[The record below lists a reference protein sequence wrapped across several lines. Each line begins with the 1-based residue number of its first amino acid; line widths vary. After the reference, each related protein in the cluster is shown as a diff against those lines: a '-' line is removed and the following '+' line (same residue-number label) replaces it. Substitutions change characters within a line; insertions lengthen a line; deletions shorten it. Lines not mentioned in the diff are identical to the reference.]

1 MIKVFYWAPFISKI
15 ATPIAVIN
23 SAISLKK
30 YSRGTIEP
38 TIISLFNEWSDYQRN
53 YQNYKLIFL
62 NLFKFKFSLNFPDK
76 GFFLVEFLFS
86 LFFY

>member
-30 YSRGTIEP
+30 YSNETIEP
-38 TIISLFNEWSDYQRN
+38 TIISLFNEWSDYSKN
-53 YQNYKLIFL
+53 YQN
-62 NLFKFKFSLNFPDK
+62 
-76 GFFLVEFLFS
+76 
-86 LFFY
+86 

>member
-30 YSRGTIEP
+30 YSKGTIEP
-38 TIISLFNEWSDYQRN
+38 TIISLFNEWSDYQKN
-53 YQNYKLIFL
+53 YQRFIHKCFILGTISQ
-62 NLFKFKFSLNFPDK
+62 FKQ
-76 GFFLVEFLFS
+76 
-86 LFFY
+86 